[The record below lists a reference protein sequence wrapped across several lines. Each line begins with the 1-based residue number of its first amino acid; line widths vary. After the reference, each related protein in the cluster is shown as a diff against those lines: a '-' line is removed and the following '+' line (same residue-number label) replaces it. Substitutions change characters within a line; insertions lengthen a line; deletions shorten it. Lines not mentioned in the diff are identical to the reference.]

1 VGGSGH
7 RLGGWA
13 VERTGS
19 VALVYRVI
27 GALVALI
34 AVAFSLG
41 PLGRAERWLPA
52 APGR

>member
-1 VGGSGH
+1 
-7 RLGGWA
+7 